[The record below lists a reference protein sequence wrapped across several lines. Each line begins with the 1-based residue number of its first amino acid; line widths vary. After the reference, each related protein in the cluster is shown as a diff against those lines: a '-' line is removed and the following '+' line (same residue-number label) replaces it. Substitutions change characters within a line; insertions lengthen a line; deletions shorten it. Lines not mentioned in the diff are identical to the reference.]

1 MNFIKKILPNLLVLS
16 GIVMMFIFA
25 RATGNND
32 IQNIFKLIDDLATN
46 LVLVIVAITIGLF
59 IKQYLYVLL
68 GLVAAMAI
76 VILVPTIS
84 SALNLTGEYV
94 LACGLVSLGF
104 SAVSN
109 IYANYREFN

>member
-1 MNFIKKILPNLLVLS
+1 
-16 GIVMMFIFA
+16 
-25 RATGNND
+25 
-32 IQNIFKLIDDLATN
+32 
-46 LVLVIVAITIGLF
+46 
-59 IKQYLYVLL
+59 
-68 GLVAAMAI
+68 MAI

-84 SALNLTGEYV
+84 TALNLTGEYV

>member
-1 MNFIKKILPNLLVLS
+1 
-16 GIVMMFIFA
+16 MMFVFA
-25 RATGNND
+25 RATGNDD

-46 LVLVIVAITIGLF
+46 LILVIVAITIGLF
-59 IKQYLYVLL
+59 IKQYLYVLV

-84 SALNLTGEYV
+84 ATLNLTGEYV